1 MKELIKR
8 VGLVFIVAGVV
19 LLGVSELGGMESN
32 KILVTSGSL
41 ILGGFIVYVILNNI
55 IE

>member
-1 MKELIKR
+1 MKGLIKR
-8 VGLVFIVAGVV
+8 VGLVFIVTSVV

-32 KILVTSGSL
+32 KILIISGSL

-55 IE
+55 ME

>member
-1 MKELIKR
+1 MKDLIKR
-8 VGLVFIVAGVV
+8 IGLIFIVAGVV

-32 KILVTSGSL
+32 KILIISGSL

-55 IE
+55 ME

>member
-8 VGLVFIVAGVV
+8 VGLVFIVVGVV

-32 KILVTSGSL
+32 KILVISGSL
-41 ILGGFIVYVILNNI
+41 ILGGFIFYVILNNI
-55 IE
+55 ME